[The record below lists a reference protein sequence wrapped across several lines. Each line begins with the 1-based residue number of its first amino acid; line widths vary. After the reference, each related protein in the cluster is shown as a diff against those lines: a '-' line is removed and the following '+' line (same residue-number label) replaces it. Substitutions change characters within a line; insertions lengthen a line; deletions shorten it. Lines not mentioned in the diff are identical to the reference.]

1 MTSSG
6 NRMTQASAPGDFL
19 EWDSQFFGKRIG
31 SLRGNTMT
39 TEGMEQALQWASELA
54 LDCVYFLV
62 NTDDPE
68 TIRVAERNG
77 FYFQSVRTVVE
88 RSLVNLESVILPPMD
103 GLTLRISRV
112 DDLDFLRP
120 VARHAYNWTRFAID
134 PCFPDEKSEEM
145 YDIWL
150 TKSVNHEM
158 ADEVIVAEYEGQA
171 VGYVT
176 CRLAKDSS
184 GEGTIQLLGVNEEN
198 RGLKIG
204 QRVVVES
211 MLWLAKQGMTKVS
224 LATQGHNVPVI
235 RFYERLGFT
244 TRSIQFW
251 YHKWFTDCNAEQA

>member
-1 MTSSG
+1 MTLPPTA
-6 NRMTQASAPGDFL
+6 NTDVSAEFL
-19 EWDSQFFGKRIG
+19 EWDSQFFEKRIG
-31 SLRGNTMT
+31 SVRGNTLT
-39 TEGMEQALQWASELA
+39 QERMEQVLQWSSELS
-54 LDCVYFLV
+54 LDCLYFLV

-68 TIRVAERNG
+68 TIRIAERNG

-88 RSLVNLESVILPPMD
+88 RPLERLEHVSLEPMH
-103 GLTLRISRV
+103 GLTMRLSRS
-112 DDLDFLRP
+112 DDLALLRP
-120 VARHAYNWTRFAID
+120 VARHAYNWTRFSID
-134 PCFPDEKSEEM
+134 PCFPDDKCEEM

-150 TKSVNHEM
+150 TKSVNHDM
-158 ADEVIVAEYEGQA
+158 ADEVIVAEYEGEA

-184 GEGTIQLLGVNEEN
+184 AEGTFQLLGVNEEK

-204 QRVVVES
+204 QRVVVEA
-211 MLWLAKQGMTKVS
+211 MYWLAKQGMTKVS